1 MDYTFLLR
9 CFVPALALVVV
20 VLIINLNV
28 MPRFDR
34 DRVRKHIEEHGGK
47 VVEIIQAP
55 GTGYGRGYKV
65 TYMTPGGKQV
75 KAICRTDLNGV
86 YWVSEHPPD
95 LFANESKPARTY

>member
-1 MDYTFLLR
+1 MDYAFVLR

-20 VLIINLNV
+20 VLIVNLNV

-34 DRVRKHIEEHGGK
+34 DRIRKHIEEHGGK

-55 GTGYGRGYKV
+55 GTGYDRGYKV

-75 KAICRTDLNGV
+75 KAVCRTNLKMGV
-86 YWVSEHPPD
+86 YWVSDCPPD
-95 LFANESKPARTY
+95 LFDESKTART